1 MSNKHDTIY
10 LNACQGILETGRK
23 STDRTGVGT
32 TKVAGVSMRFLMKD
46 GFPLLTSKFTPIRLI
61 ELEQRMFLNGITD
74 NKFLSSQDVHIWD
87 KFVGDNDEL
96 GPIYGAMWRSW
107 PVQCAGG
114 DSYVIDQVK
123 DLMKGLADKPMSRRH
138 VVTGWNPALLPVEG
152 RSHAE
157 NVNAGLQALPPCHMV
172 WQVHVFELT
181 TEERHELLVTNCPG
195 LILSAANRTD
205 EQWAVIYDVH
215 EVPRHGV
222 SLQLYQR
229 SADMFLG
236 VPFNIASYSLLLHYI
251 AHSLNMQPL
260 EFIWNGG
267 DCHIY
272 DNHVDQMW
280 EQIGREEAAPA
291 SPTITMNSARK
302 ELWDYHR
309 DDFEIQGY
317 NPMPAIKGKMA
328 V

>member
-10 LNACQGILETGRK
+10 LNACLGILETGRK

-32 TKVAGVSMRFLMKD
+32 TKVAGVSMRFHMKD

-181 TEERHELLVTNCPG
+181 VEERVELFDANLSPPG
-195 LILSAANRTD
+195 WKTVEKMVEVMDDHN
-205 EQWAVIYDVH
+205 
-215 EVPRHGV
+215 VPRHGV

-251 AHSLNMQPL
+251 AHSLNMHPL

-280 EQIGREEAAPA
+280 EQIEREEDAPA
-291 SPTITMNSARK
+291 SPTILIHSAKK

-317 NPMPAIKGKMA
+317 NSMPAIKGKMA